1 MIFSVYNIL
10 YMKLKWF
17 SVCICLAFATPIVAS
32 AAFSLPPN
40 DGYLTD
46 DASLID
52 ATQEQVI
59 ESALSGLADQT
70 GQFIVV
76 FFIESLLGYDVDD
89 ITDQVRE
96 EWDLPSNSVLLL
108 FSYSDRIAN
117 VSTDFQLS
125 TIFSDQ
131 VRNGIVEK
139 DIMPSVREGKY
150 NKAIL
155 SGVESIMNHITGKYT
170 EERYYTGLESSKSL
184 AVTLLYAIVFL
195 FALSWLLG
203 TIAIFT
209 FNRRYSIAGTLIGPI
224 VGVILLQKHGM
235 WLSIPP
241 FLLLGVLSDYF
252 VFKLYKSC
260 VPKRRRK
267 RSK

>member
-108 FSYSDRIAN
+108 LHLLFLPIQGIYRGAYQSSRCLY
-117 VSTDFQLS
+117 VDF
-125 TIFSDQ
+125 
-131 VRNGIVEK
+131 R
-139 DIMPSVREGKY
+139 
-150 NKAIL
+150 
-155 SGVESIMNHITGKYT
+155 
-170 EERYYTGLESSKSL
+170 
-184 AVTLLYAIVFL
+184 
-195 FALSWLLG
+195 
-203 TIAIFT
+203 
-209 FNRRYSIAGTLIGPI
+209 
-224 VGVILLQKHGM
+224 
-235 WLSIPP
+235 
-241 FLLLGVLSDYF
+241 
-252 VFKLYKSC
+252 
-260 VPKRRRK
+260 
-267 RSK
+267 